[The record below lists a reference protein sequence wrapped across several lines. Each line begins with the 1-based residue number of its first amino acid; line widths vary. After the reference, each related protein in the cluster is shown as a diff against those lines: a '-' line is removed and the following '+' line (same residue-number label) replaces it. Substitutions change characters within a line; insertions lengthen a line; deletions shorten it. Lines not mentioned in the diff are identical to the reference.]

1 MIDSG
6 IITRLSLRYKKEA
19 VEDAVRKLEKKIL
32 DGSFKNSDNKYGVES
47 YLESIC
53 KSYGKDPKEKSLDY
67 KNYRF
72 ENIFEEINRE
82 KGPGWFAKAISEMRE
97 IDGSH
102 IKKIKQ
108 TAMTSWHYWKVK
120 YGETY
125 GLSRKEENILRD
137 LYIKR
142 KKPETDEEKA
152 ISDRV
157 FARSKEI
164 ERKALSEAMAVI
176 WEEGYKNLVMQEN
189 EGY

>member
-19 VEDAVRKLEKKIL
+19 IEDAVRKLEKKIV

-72 ENIFEEINRE
+72 ENIFEELSRE
-82 KGPGWFAKAISEMRE
+82 KGPGWLAKAISEINS
-97 IDGSH
+97 IDPGH
-102 IKKIKQ
+102 INKIKEC
-108 TAMTSWHYWKVK
+108 AIISFHYCKVK
-120 YGETY
+120 SSETY
-125 GLSRKEENILRD
+125 GLTGHEERLLTT
-137 LYIKR
+137 LYVTK
-142 KKPETDEEKA
+142 KKPETNEEKTL
-152 ISDRV
+152 SEKV
-157 FARSKEI
+157 MARAKEI
-164 ERKALSEAMAVI
+164 ENKALSEAMAVV